1 MFNNTYACQVE
12 PAVKSDSWSCCHTS
26 TTCAVTHCGATATS
40 SCLKFLCLVQM
51 VKTGAVKDDAQGEN
65 ILGKISNLRPHPTHL
80 LLANLKA
87 EQEMNLNRPHEV
99 LKTVRPFLSSSERC
113 CWALNKALWAHWVT
127 GNLPEVRLPTWC
139 LSHQHTVYNAAMI
152 MCKVQGVC
160 VDDMC
165 LQLRNKQNSTPCCH
179 HHFLQRQSLC
189 LVFTVYVGKLF
200 ITRLVACAMLIALH
214 IKSISKCYFTPEQSM
229 H

>member
-1 MFNNTYACQVE
+1 MRLFITGYLGHKDGSAAYSPCPTHAVIQTVPHDTCSCACQLMSAVKILLSVQIVPPNMFNNTYACQVE

-139 LSHQHTVYNAAMI
+139 FEPPTHSLQCCNDY
-152 MCKVQGVC
+152 VQGAGCVC
-160 VDDMC
+160 
-165 LQLRNKQNSTPCCH
+165 R
-179 HHFLQRQSLC
+179 
-189 LVFTVYVGKLF
+189 
-200 ITRLVACAMLIALH
+200 
-214 IKSISKCYFTPEQSM
+214 
-229 H
+229 